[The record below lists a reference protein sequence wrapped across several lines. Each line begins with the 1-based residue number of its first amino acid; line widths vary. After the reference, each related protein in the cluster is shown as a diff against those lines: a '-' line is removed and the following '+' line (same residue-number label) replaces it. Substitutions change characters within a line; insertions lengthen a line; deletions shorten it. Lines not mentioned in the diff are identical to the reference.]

1 MNFHFDLLKA
11 TQVNLREDLVLNLL
25 EVLFFELDLV
35 RNRNDLLFKLVDL
48 VFVYWDVLDLVPHQA
63 SLTQNLLLLT

>member
-1 MNFHFDLLKA
+1 MNFHFDLLEA

-48 VFVYWDVLDLVPHQA
+48 VFVYRDVLDLVPHQA
-63 SLTQNLLLLT
+63 CLTQNLLLLT